1 MILLFINI
9 TLSEINITEKRR
21 KKDRKEDNT
30 VK

>member
-9 TLSEINITEKRR
+9 TLSEINITEKRQ